1 MPSWL
6 AWGSFGRVW
15 VLAGTFEG
23 ALVTKHEQIKFTLLE
38 NGMNFIASALEHLNQ
53 EASKQTLRYAV
64 LHFASGIERYA
75 VLHFAS
81 GIELIIKVRAVTE
94 RSTSPPR
101 CVDALRRWH
110 LAVTEQPLRAQLVRL
125 HYEIAPLLPVDSSSD
140 RGLR

>member
-1 MPSWL
+1 
-6 AWGSFGRVW
+6 

-81 GIELIIKVRAVTE
+81 GIERYAVLHFASGIELIIKVRAVTE

-110 LAVTEQPLRAQLVRL
+110 LAVTEQPPRAQLVRF
-125 HYEIAPLLPVDSSSD
+125 HYEIASLLPVDSSSD

>member
-64 LHFASGIERYA
+64 LHFASGIE
-75 VLHFAS
+75 
-81 GIELIIKVRAVTE
+81 LIIKVRAVTE
-94 RSTSPPR
+94 
-101 CVDALRRWH
+101 LRRARRDVWTRFV
-110 LAVTEQPLRAQLVRL
+110 AGT
-125 HYEIAPLLPVDSSSD
+125 LP
-140 RGLR
+140 

>member
-1 MPSWL
+1 
-6 AWGSFGRVW
+6 

-81 GIELIIKVRAVTE
+81 GIERYAVLHFASGIELIIKVRAVTE

-110 LAVTEQPLRAQLVRL
+110 LAVTEQPPRAQLVRF